1 MKKLNKL
8 CYIVIGI
15 ILTFII
21 GIATPT
27 FAATQTS
34 PVITVTKTIAAKT
47 TKNVAVKS
55 VLTAKDSKG
64 YALTF
69 IVSTKATHGSVSM
82 SKATTK
88 GTGAA
93 RTYTVTA
100 CYTPAKNY
108 VGSDSY
114 IVSVKDGKGNSAVSK
129 VTVTVSE
136 PVTAP
141 APKATPTPA
150 AIASTATSI
159 TTTTSISAPASTPA
173 AISTSDTKDI
183 NKLVTTK
190 DAKGWLVD
198 TLTNYTFILDKEA
211 IGTWEQI
218 DFVGTPDEFD
228 GKDVTRKK
236 YVAIRIHNF
245 YDDGREVEYAE
256 KDKFMAELQQQVANP
271 EAIGLDWTKGY
282 INSNSTVSA
291 YEIRKINGK
300 TFMFIQH
307 KSGDY
312 TIRYQEPCYYVCI
325 KTSDMPD
332 PEFAP
337 KPVQK
342 NEAISTTAASFKM
355 KDGTVV
361 NMPGS
366 IKDENAKLTTTIDDK
381 GGKHDKLDYKF
392 TLDKDM
398 VGNWLYYNCYY
409 AGTLVSQFNTNDQVS
424 SRFVGDQMYDIF
436 KDGSMSV
443 SHMDNGKRIY
453 RTDLHWTKGYFMHT
467 VSSSEDLIPAYAIT
481 TINGKTFMIMQWKSG
496 DYNKTGTISVYHVYV
511 KTSNTPTSD
520 PNKAAST
527 K

>member
-34 PVITVTKTIAAKT
+34 PVITVTRTIAAKT

-69 IVSTKATHGSVSM
+69 IVSTKATHGSVSL

-88 GTGAA
+88 GTGTA
-93 RTYTVTA
+93 RTYAVTA

-114 IVSVKDGKGNSAVSK
+114 AVSVKDGKGNTAVSK
-129 VTVTVSE
+129 VTATVSE

-150 AIASTATSI
+150 AIASTTTSI

-173 AISTSDTKDI
+173 AISASDTKDI
-183 NKLVTTK
+183 NKPVTTK

-198 TLTNYTFILDKEA
+198 TLTNYTFVLDKDA

-228 GKDVTRKK
+228 GKDITRKK
-236 YVAIRIHNF
+236 YVAIRIRNF
-245 YDDGREVEYAE
+245 YDNGLEVDYAD
-256 KDKFMAELQQQVANP
+256 KDKFIAEHQQQI
-271 EAIGLDWTKGY
+271 EDLERIGCDWTKGY
-282 INSNSTVSA
+282 ILDGKDIVPS
-291 YEIRKINGK
+291 YEIRQINGK

-312 TIRYQEPCYYVCI
+312 TIRYQKPAYYVCM
-325 KTSDMPD
+325 KTSDTPD

-337 KPVQK
+337 KIVE
-342 NEAISTTAASFKM
+342 NTTISTTAASFKM

-366 IKDENAKLTTTIDDK
+366 IKDENAKLTTTINDK
-381 GGKHDKLDYKF
+381 GEFHDKLDYTF
-392 TLDKDM
+392 TLDKAV
-398 VGNWLYYNCYY
+398 VGDWLFYNYYY
-409 AGTLVSQFNTNDQVS
+409 AETLVSQFNTNNQAP
-424 SRFVGDQMYDIF
+424 SRLTGDMMYHIY
-436 KDGSMSV
+436 KDGTMASSA
-443 SHMDNGKRIY
+443 MDGILGI
-453 RTDLHWTKGYFMHT
+453 RTYNPHLSWTKGYFMNT
-467 VSSSEDLIPAYAIT
+467 ASSSETFISSYAIT
-481 TINGKTFMIMQWKSG
+481 TINGKTFMIIRYKNG
-496 DYNKTGTISVYHVYV
+496 DYTRWGKVYYNVYTKV
-511 KTSNTPTSD
+511 SDTPT
-520 PNKAAST
+520 PLPARYCK
-527 K
+527 